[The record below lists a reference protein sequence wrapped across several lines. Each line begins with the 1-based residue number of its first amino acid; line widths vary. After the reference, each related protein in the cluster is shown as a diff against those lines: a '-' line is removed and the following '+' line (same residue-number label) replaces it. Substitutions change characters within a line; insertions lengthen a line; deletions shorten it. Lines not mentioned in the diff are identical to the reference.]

1 MTTDV
6 ARRTSLMAK
15 LLIASHEVKSLI
27 YQIKEIEADTRSALN
42 EKLSKIKKIRE
53 EISKVGTE
61 IDNLKREITLLNTY
75 NVN

>member
-6 ARRTSLMAK
+6 ARRTSLMAR
-15 LLIASHEVKSLI
+15 LLIATHEVKSLI
-27 YQIKEIEADTRSALN
+27 YQIKEIEGNTQASPN

-53 EISKVGTE
+53 EISKVGME
-61 IDNLKREITLLNTY
+61 IDKVKREITLLNTY